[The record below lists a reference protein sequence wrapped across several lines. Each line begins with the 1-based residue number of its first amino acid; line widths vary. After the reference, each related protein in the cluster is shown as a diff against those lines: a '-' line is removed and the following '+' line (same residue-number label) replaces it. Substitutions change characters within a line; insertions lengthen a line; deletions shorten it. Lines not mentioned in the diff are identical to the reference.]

1 MGVRIIKKSTTLTV
15 LSLILVPLLHAQQT
29 STTNP
34 WDGWQFLMGE
44 WTGEGTGA
52 PGEGSGGFSFAL
64 DLQGKILVRRNHA
77 EYPATKDRPALS
89 HQDLMVVYAESGREP
104 NRAVYF
110 DNEGHVIHYTAQ
122 FSDGGKTLTF
132 LSDAATSS
140 PRFRLTYTKVDDST
154 VSIKFEI
161 APPGKPDAF
170 ATYIQ
175 ASAHRKGAH

>member
-1 MGVRIIKKSTTLTV
+1 MMKKSAALTI
-15 LSLILVPLLHAQQT
+15 LSLILTPLLGAQQP
-29 STTNP
+29 SKSNR
-34 WDGWQFLMGE
+34 WDAWQFLMGD

-64 DLQGKILVRRNHA
+64 DLQGKILVRRNYA
-77 EYPATKDRPALS
+77 EYPAAKDRPAFS
-89 HQDLMVVYAESGREP
+89 HQDLMVVYAESGEEP
-104 NRAVYF
+104 NQAIYF

-132 LSDAATSS
+132 LSDSAPAS
-140 PRFRLTYTKVDDST
+140 PRFRLTYTKVDNNV

-170 ATYIQ
+170 ASYIQ
-175 ASAHRKGAH
+175 ARAHRKGAH